1 MKNNIILRKEPSIAR
16 KKINEALMLDYLCS
30 NLQVDNQTGV
40 PLIFRYD
47 VSDSIPTQ
55 MIAFHEA
62 ISAKNQDFDKI
73 VHFYEDDYRFM
84 RLFRNPENYLSKLRQ
99 YKYVLSPDMSQLVE
113 MPAFA
118 RYAYNCHNKAMAQ
131 YLQRNGVNVIANVTW
146 SLPDSYEYCF
156 VGIPCGTTIAINS
169 NGVNAHPDSKY
180 LWQLGYH
187 EALRRLQPTRI
198 IRYGQKMQGER
209 EDISIYF
216 DNEYLRRMRHGS

>member
-1 MKNNIILRKEPSIAR
+1 MVRKRLIKNEPPIAR

-47 VSDSIPTQ
+47 VSDPIPTQ

-73 VHFYEDDYRFM
+73 VHFYEDDYRFL

-118 RYAYNCHNKAMAQ
+118 RYACNCHNKAMAQ

-146 SLPDSYEYCF
+146 SLPDSYE
-156 VGIPCGTTIAINS
+156 
-169 NGVNAHPDSKY
+169 
-180 LWQLGYH
+180 
-187 EALRRLQPTRI
+187 
-198 IRYGQKMQGER
+198 
-209 EDISIYF
+209 
-216 DNEYLRRMRHGS
+216 